1 MVVEGV
7 AHTRVASS
15 ASEFVDIGH
24 VVVVLV
30 VSVEVQKCLVD
41 CTLVVEVVV
50 EVPVQSY
57 SVAELPVDR
66 IHPTFAFHTD
76 WRTGHTGSP
85 QRGEVELALVFS

>member
-30 VSVEVQKCLVD
+30 VSAEVQKCLVD
-41 CTLVVEVVV
+41 CTLVVEV
-50 EVPVQSY
+50 PGQSY
-57 SVAELPVDR
+57 LVAEMPVDR